1 MKNMRKII
9 DRTYGAIGWNVL
21 RTVFILSFFH
31 SFILLVS
38 CSEDESAAEEFD
50 NWQERNDAAT
60 AQWAANSSLRK
71 IRVYTQ
77 NEGAPGS
84 NSDYIYVEELTS
96 GLEKGSESPIS
107 TDTAC
112 VAYRGRLIPS
122 ATYSQGYV
130 FDQSYIGDF
139 NPATMGTATFKVGG
153 TRPGFATALQN
164 MKKGERW
171 RVYVPYAQM
180 YGSTSDTGFP
190 AYSNMIFD
198 IVLVDFWHPG
208 EKHPAFKAK
217 KTDN

>member
-1 MKNMRKII
+1 MTNSCRKWLG
-9 DRTYGAIGWNVL
+9 YVGV
-21 RTVFILSFFH
+21 ILFTIHCSLFT
-31 SFILLVS
+31 VS
-38 CSEDESAAEEFD
+38 CSEDESAADEFD

-60 AQWAANSSLRK
+60 AEWAANSSLRK

-77 NEGAPGS
+77 DESAPGS

-96 GLEKGSESPIS
+96 GLEKGNECPIS

-122 ATYSQGYV
+122 ATYSQGFV
-130 FDQSYIGDF
+130 FDQSYLGDF
-139 NPATMGTATFKVGG
+139 NPATMGTATFRVSG

-180 YGSTSDTGFP
+180 YGATSDTGFP

-208 EKHPAFKAK
+208 EKRSSFKAK
-217 KTDN
+217 KIDN

>member
-1 MKNMRKII
+1 MKTMRKILE
-9 DRTYGAIGWNVL
+9 RKCGAIGWNVL
-21 RTVFILSFFH
+21 RAVFILSFFH

-77 NEGAPGS
+77 DDSAPSS
-84 NSDYIYVEELTS
+84 NSDYIYVEELS
-96 GLEKGSESPIS
+96 IGLEKSSESPIS
-107 TDTAC
+107 TDTVC

-130 FDQSYIGDF
+130 FDQSYLGDLD
-139 NPATMGTATFKVGG
+139 PATMGTATFKVNG

-171 RVYVPYAQM
+171 LVYIPYALM

-208 EKHPAFKAK
+208 EKRPAFKAMK
-217 KTDN
+217 IDN